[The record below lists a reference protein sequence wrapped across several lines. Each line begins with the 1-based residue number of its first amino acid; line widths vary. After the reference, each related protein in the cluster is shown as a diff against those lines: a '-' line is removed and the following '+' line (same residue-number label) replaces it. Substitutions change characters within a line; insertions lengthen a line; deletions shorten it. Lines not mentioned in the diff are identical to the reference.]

1 MQRQFVSSMVLVA
14 ALGLATSA
22 QAQGVVGG
30 AAHGSAVGNQAA
42 GPVGAVVGGVVGGV
56 LGGVGAVLG
65 VDYHP
70 DTWRSLF
77 LPHRCIAIALTTGTS
92 VRGITTADIGQSAE
106 QPRRSQL
113 RLAPGRIRNN

>member
-1 MQRQFVSSMVLVA
+1 MQQQFVRSMVLVA

-70 DTWRSLF
+70 AYVEE
-77 LPHRCIAIALTTGTS
+77 P
-92 VRGITTADIGQSAE
+92 V
-106 QPRRSQL
+106 
-113 RLAPGRIRNN
+113 LAPPAYRYRSHYRHVSARHYHSRHRAIG